1 MHPKPKKSLGQN
13 FLTDKNI
20 QEKIVK
26 ACKLKKTDII
36 LEIGSGRGELTQHLL
51 KTAKRVL
58 AVEVDK
64 VLCELLTSKFSS
76 SANFELISKDILK
89 TTLVD
94 LRGQQGLGRLKV
106 IANIPYYISTPIIA
120 HLLDYNESIEF
131 IYLTLQKELAARL
144 TAGPGNKS
152 YGAFSCFVQFYTQPK
167 ILFSI
172 KRSSFWPRPKVDS
185 CFLELKILPVP
196 KVEVKNET
204 FFFKLIRL
212 AFNQRRKLLKNS
224 LAGLFPQVRI
234 TDCLKAIGLKQKIRA
249 EDLSLSDFAR
259 MADYFSPSVIARSGI
274 RQK

>member
-13 FLTDKNI
+13 FLIDKNI

-26 ACKLKKTDII
+26 TCKLKKTDII

-51 KTAKRVL
+51 KAAKRVI

-64 VLCELLTSKFSS
+64 ALCELLTSKFSS
-76 SANFELISKDILK
+76 SANFELVNKDILK
-89 TTLVD
+89 INLANLV
-94 LRGQQGLGRLKV
+94 GCQGRVRVRV

-120 HLLDYNESIEF
+120 HLLDYNESIEV

-152 YGAFSCFVQFYTQPK
+152 YGAFGCFAQFYTQPK

-185 CFLELKILPVP
+185 CFIELKMLPKPRVG
-196 KVEVKNET
+196 VKNEKL
-204 FFFKLIRL
+204 FFRLIRL

-224 LAGLFPQVRI
+224 LAKLFPQVKI

-249 EDLSLSDFAR
+249 EDLPLADFAR
-259 MADYFSPSVIARSGI
+259 LADYFS
-274 RQK
+274 

>member
-1 MHPKPKKSLGQN
+1 MHQKPKKSLGQN

-20 QEKIVK
+20 QEKIVQ

-51 KTAKRVL
+51 KVAKRVI

-64 VLCELLTSKFSS
+64 ELCELLTSKFSLS
-76 SANFELISKDILK
+76 SNFELVNKDILK
-89 TTLVD
+89 TNLVN
-94 LRGQQGLGRLKV
+94 LIGCQGSGRIRV

-120 HLLDYNESIEF
+120 YLLDYNQSIEV
-131 IYLTLQKELAARL
+131 IYLTLQKELALRL

-152 YGAFSCFVQFYTQPK
+152 YGALSCFAQFYTHPK

-172 KRSSFWPRPKVDS
+172 KGSSFWPRPKVDS
-185 CFLELKILPVP
+185 CFVELKMLPKP
-196 KVEVKNET
+196 KVKVKNET

-224 LAGLFPQVRI
+224 LARLFPQVKI
-234 TDCLKAIGLKQKIRA
+234 ADCLKAIALKQKIRA
-249 EDLSLSDFAR
+249 EELALSDFAKV
-259 MADYFSPSVIARSGI
+259 ADYFADKHIPD
-274 RQK
+274 